1 MNIFRVFISMVFLLF
16 FWTTDTYGQTILLHE
31 DFDSVTPPALPEGWV
46 AENTSGTGTTWVTYG
61 VFANSPPNCAA
72 VFGDW
77 QPKDEWLFSPAV
89 ALEAGVSYRLSF
101 YYRTSFSP
109 QKIKVMMGDSQTSAA
124 METQVYINESVT
136 NTTYQE
142 GFSIITPDEEINVHF
157 GWHVFDSQNN
167 GSIYLDDI
175 MLVQME
181 AIPEIVVSPGSHNFG
196 TISVNETAETTI
208 QVTNLGGAPL
218 VIDQVEVNPPFFAS
232 YSGTLLPGESDTV
245 DILFDPDEAG
255 VFNEEMIFIVE
266 ESTTGTNSIMLA
278 GVAYDLVTGFF
289 EDFEASTE
297 LPPGWSSIVE
307 STGGSAGVTIY
318 QAGQF
323 YNHAFSGE
331 HAARI
336 FNATTDDII
345 MLITPELADLQ
356 GGTLSFWTK
365 VAVFPE
371 PLIIGTMTDSD
382 DHASFVALETITA
395 EDEYIQHTFTFES
408 APDDH
413 VYIAFK
419 HGTSSNMRPIFVDD
433 VSWTELPDLAPP
445 QNLTAT
451 GVPGGGL
458 TLLEWEAPVDGE
470 PLGYNVYRD
479 EALYSNTLVTGTEF
493 LDDSFEHGVE
503 YTYHVTA
510 VYPEGE
516 SGPSNTVVHTGDMGY
531 RLIYASAGENGIIE
545 PEGTIVLGYGDD
557 QLFEITANA
566 GYHISNLIVDDQETE
581 IALGLAYFEFLFEN
595 VTEDH
600 EIHAEFAIN
609 MYQLIYH
616 AGEGGSISGTT
627 HQEVPH
633 GESGTPVE
641 AVADA
646 EHLFSAWS
654 DGSTENPRT
663 DTDVTGDIE
672 VTAIFESTVDIP
684 EREKERIIIYPNP
697 TPDILWIQMDETRIR
712 TQKYFFRLFDLEGRL
727 LAEDNI
733 SASPQAI
740 PTDRLN
746 KGIYLL
752 EIGSNNN
759 IIKVF
764 RVEKR

>member
-1 MNIFRVFISMVFLLF
+1 MNIFRVFIALAFFLFL
-16 FWTTDTYGQTILLHE
+16 WGSEAHGQTILLHE
-31 DFDSVTPPALPEGWV
+31 DFDSVTPPILPEGWV
-46 AENTSGTGTTWVTYG
+46 AENASGTGTTWVTYG

-89 ALEAGVSYRLSF
+89 TLEAGVSYRLSF

-136 NTTYQE
+136 NTSYQE
-142 GFSIITPDEEINVHF
+142 GFAIITPDNEISVHV

-175 MLVQME
+175 TLEQMD
-181 AIPEIVVSPGSHNFG
+181 AVPQIVVSPSSHNFG

-255 VFNEEMIFIVE
+255 VFNEDMIFIVE

-278 GVAYDLVTGFF
+278 GVAYDLITGFF

-331 HAARI
+331 HAARL

-371 PLIIGTMTDSD
+371 PLIIGTLSDSE
-382 DHASFVALETITA
+382 DHATFEALETITA
-395 EDEYIQHTFTFES
+395 EAEYIQHTFTFES

-419 HGTSSNMRPIFVDD
+419 HGTSSNMRPVFVDD
-433 VSWTELPDLAPP
+433 VSWTEQADLPPP
-445 QNLTAT
+445 QNLTVT
-451 GVPGGGL
+451 GAPGGGV
-458 TLLEWEAPVDGE
+458 TLLEWEAPADAD
-470 PLGYNVYRD
+470 PLGYQVYRD
-479 EALYSNTLVTGTEF
+479 GILYSETLVTGTEF
-493 LDDSFEHGVE
+493 YDLNFEHGVE
-503 YTYHVTA
+503 YAYYVTA
-510 VYPEGE
+510 IYPQGE
-516 SGPSNTVVHTGDMGY
+516 SAPSNTVTHIGDLGY
-531 RLIYASAGENGIIE
+531 RLINASAGENGSID
-545 PEGTIVLGYGDD
+545 PNGTIALGYGDD
-557 QLFEITANA
+557 QLFEIAAET
-566 GYHISNLIVDDQETE
+566 GYHISSLLVDNQETADA
-581 IALGLAYFEFLFEN
+581 IGLPYYEYLFEN
-595 VTEDH
+595 VTEHH
-600 EIHAEFAIN
+600 EIHATFAIN
-609 MYQLIYH
+609 VYQLIYQ
-616 AGEGGSISGTT
+616 AGEGGNISGAT
-627 HQEVPH
+627 HQEVNH
-633 GESGTPVE
+633 GDDGTPVE
-641 AVADA
+641 AMANTDFIFHV
-646 EHLFSAWS
+646 WS
-654 DGSTENPRT
+654 DGSTENPRIDNNVT
-663 DTDVTGDIE
+663 DDVE
-672 VTAIFESTVDIP
+672 VTAHFESSVGIP
-684 EREKERIIIYPNP
+684 ERKTDVLKIYPNP
-697 TPDILWIQMDETRIR
+697 TYDLIWLETDITRA
-712 TQKYFFRLFDLEGRL
+712 TEQNYFFRLFDTGGQLLKEG
-727 LAEDNI
+727 NI

-746 KGIYLL
+746 RGIYLL
-752 EIGSNNN
+752 EVGSNNN

>member
-1 MNIFRVFISMVFLLF
+1 MKAVKTQLSF
-16 FWTTDTYGQTILLHE
+16 FVLYILTLSVVSGQTILLDE
-31 DFDSVTPPALPEGWV
+31 NFDSVTPPTLPEGWV
-46 AENTSGTGTTWVTYG
+46 AENASGTGTTWVTYG
-61 VFANSPPNCAA
+61 VFSNSPPNCVA

-89 ALEAGVSYRLSF
+89 TLEAGVSYRLSF

-109 QKIKVMMGDSQTSAA
+109 QKISVKMGESQTSEA
-124 METQVYINESVT
+124 MDTQVYINESVT
-136 NTTYQE
+136 NTSYQE
-142 GFSIITPDEEINVHF
+142 GFAIITPDEEVTVHF

-175 MLVQME
+175 VLVQME
-181 AIPEIVVSPGSHNFG
+181 AIPEIVVSPGSYNFG

-218 VIDQVEVNPPFFAS
+218 VIDQVEANPPFFSS

-245 DILFDPDEAG
+245 GILFDPDEAG

-266 ESTTGTNSIMLA
+266 ESATGTNSIMLA

-356 GGTLSFWTK
+356 GGTLTFWTK

-371 PLIIGTMTDSD
+371 PLIIGTMADSD
-382 DHASFVALETITA
+382 DHTTFEALETITA
-395 EDEYIQHTFTFES
+395 EAEYAQHTFTFES
-408 APDDH
+408 APDNH

-433 VSWTELPDLAPP
+433 VSWTEQPDLAPP
-445 QNLTAT
+445 QNLTVM

-458 TLLEWEAPVDGE
+458 TLLEWEAPQDAE

-479 EALYSNTLVTGTEF
+479 DVLYSVTLITGTEF
-493 LDDSFEHGVE
+493 SDEDFEHGVE
-503 YTYHVTA
+503 YAYHVTA

-516 SGPSNTVVHTGDMGY
+516 SDPSNTVVHTGDMGY
-531 RLIYASAGENGIIE
+531 RLIIASAGENGNIE
-545 PEGTIVLGYGDD
+545 PVGTIVLSYGDN
-557 QLFEITANA
+557 QLFEITANT
-566 GYHISNLIVDDQETE
+566 GYHISSLLVDDHEAE
-581 IALGLAYFEFLFEN
+581 EVYGLPYFEYLFED
-595 VTEDH
+595 VTEHH
-600 EIHAEFAIN
+600 EINAEFAIN
-609 MYQLIYH
+609 IYQLIYH
-616 AGEGGSISGTT
+616 SGEGGSISGTT

-641 AVADA
+641 AVADPDYVFF
-646 EHLFSAWS
+646 EWS
-654 DGSTENPRT
+654 DGSTENPRI
-663 DTDVTGDIE
+663 DTDVTEDID
-672 VTAIFESTVDIP
+672 VTALFESTIDIP
-684 EREKERIIIYPNP
+684 ERENELITIYPNP
-697 TPDILWIQMDETRIR
+697 THDLLWIQMDETRI
-712 TQKYFFRLFDLEGRL
+712 TSQKYFFRLFDTEGRL
-727 LAEDNI
+727 LAEGNI

-740 PTDRLN
+740 HTDRLN
-746 KGIYLL
+746 RGIYLL
-752 EIGSNNN
+752 EVGSNNN
-759 IIKVF
+759 IVKVF

>member
-1 MNIFRVFISMVFLLF
+1 MNIFRIFFTMAFFLISWISEVH
-16 FWTTDTYGQTILLHE
+16 GQTILLQE
-31 DFDSVTPPALPEGWV
+31 DFDSVTPPTLPEGWV
-46 AENTSGTGTTWVTYG
+46 AENASGTGTTWVTYG

-77 QPKDEWLFSPAV
+77 QPKDEWLFSPEV
-89 ALEAGVSYRLSF
+89 TMEAGVSYRLGF
-101 YYRTSFSP
+101 HYRTSFSP
-109 QKIKVMMGDSQTSAA
+109 QKIKVMMGNSQES
-124 METQVYINESVT
+124 ETMVTQIYINENVT

-142 GFSIITPDEEINVHF
+142 GFAIITPDEETSVHF

-175 MLVQME
+175 LFEEMA
-181 AIPEIVVSPGSHNFG
+181 AIPEIVVSPGSYNFG
-196 TISVNETAETTI
+196 TISINETAETTI

-218 VIDQVEVNPPFFAS
+218 VIDQVELNPPFFAS
-232 YSGTLLPGESDTV
+232 YSGTILPGESDTV

-266 ESTTGTNSIMLA
+266 ESTAGTNSIMLA

-331 HAARI
+331 HAARL
-336 FNATTDDII
+336 FNATTEDII

-371 PLIIGTMTDSD
+371 PLIIGTMADSES
-382 DHASFVALETITA
+382 HTTFEAIETITA
-395 EDEYIQHTFTFES
+395 EAEYAQHTFTFES

-419 HGTSSNMRPIFVDD
+419 HGTSSNMRPLFIDD
-433 VSWTELPDLAPP
+433 VSWTEEPDLAPP
-445 QNLTAT
+445 QNLTVT

-458 TLLEWEAPVDGE
+458 TLLEWEAPDEGE
-470 PLGYNVYRD
+470 PLGYNVYRNGD
-479 EALYSNTLVTGTEF
+479 LYSITLLTGTEF
-493 LDDSFEHGVE
+493 EDDSFEHGVE
-503 YTYHVTA
+503 YTYYVTA
-510 VYPEGE
+510 VYPDGE
-516 SGPSNTVVHTGDMGY
+516 SEPSNTVVHVGDMGY
-531 RLIYASAGENGIIE
+531 RLIYASAGENGTIE
-545 PEGTIVLGYGDD
+545 PEGTVVLGYGDD
-557 QLFEITANA
+557 QLFEVTAHT
-566 GYHISNLIVDDQETE
+566 GYHISSLIVDDQETE
-581 IALGLAYFEFLFEN
+581 TALGLAYFEYLFEN
-595 VTEDH
+595 VTEYH

-641 AVADA
+641 AVADTDYV
-646 EHLFSAWS
+646 FYTWS
-654 DGSTENPRT
+654 DGNTDNPRT
-663 DTDVTGDIE
+663 DTNITGDLE
-672 VTAIFESTVDIP
+672 VTANFESTVNIP
-684 EREKERIIIYPNP
+684 EPEMEVLIIYPNP
-697 TPDILWIQMDETRIR
+697 TDGLIWLQTDENFVT
-712 TQKYFFRLFDLEGRL
+712 TEETFFRLFDSGGKLLLESSLDSKLQSVSLEGFNR
-727 LAEDNI
+727 
-733 SASPQAI
+733 
-740 PTDRLN
+740 
-746 KGIYLL
+746 GIYLL
-752 EIGSNNN
+752 EVRTKDSIL
-759 IIKVF
+759 KVI